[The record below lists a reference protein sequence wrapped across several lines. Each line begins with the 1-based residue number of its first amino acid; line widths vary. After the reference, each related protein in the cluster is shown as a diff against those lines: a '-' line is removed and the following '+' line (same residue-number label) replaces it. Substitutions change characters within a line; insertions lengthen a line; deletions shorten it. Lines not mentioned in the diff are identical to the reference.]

1 MTRSTY
7 PDAYPLSFSRDN
19 VPASH
24 PGVVRAEAAYESF
37 VALKDYVKTLLT
49 TSRGLSAL
57 LLAALVSALVVVA
70 NQLIDTWAD
79 GHLLA
84 AWTLM
89 WAIVF
94 ASIGLLAPV
103 VKNAVS
109 WGLAT
114 AIVLERRRATARSEA
129 AFLATAQAD
138 PRVMAELQAAI
149 LRHEAQT
156 GKVAVEARALSVDAA
171 PAVVRRPPAALGHLR
186 YI

>member
-19 VPASH
+19 EPASH

-37 VALKDYVKTLLT
+37 IALKDYVKTLLT
-49 TSRGLSAL
+49 TQRGLSAL

-94 ASIGLLAPV
+94 TAIGLLAPA
-103 VKNAVS
+103 VKNGVGWA
-109 WGLAT
+109 LAT
-114 AIVLERRRATARSEA
+114 AIVVRRRAATARSEA

-138 PRVMAELQAAI
+138 PRVMAELHAAI

-156 GKVAVEARALSVDAA
+156 GQFAQEARSLSVDT
-171 PAVVRRPPAALGHLR
+171 PPLQSRPVVLGHWR

>member
-19 VPASH
+19 APDSH
-24 PGVVRAEAAYESF
+24 PGVARAEAAFESF
-37 VALKDYVKTLLT
+37 VALKDYLKTVLT
-49 TSRGLSAL
+49 TARGLSAL

-94 ASIGLLAPV
+94 VSIGWLAPV

-109 WGLAT
+109 WVLAT
-114 AIVLERRRATARSEA
+114 AIVTQRRAALASSEA

-156 GKVAVEARALSVDAA
+156 GKVAVEARTLSVDAV
-171 PAVVRRPPAALGHLR
+171 PTIRRPAGLGHLR
-186 YI
+186 YL

>member
-19 VPASH
+19 LPSSH
-24 PGVVRAEAAYESF
+24 PGVVRGEAAYESF
-37 VALKDYVKTLLT
+37 IALKNYTKTLFT
-49 TSRGLSAL
+49 TQRGLSAL
-57 LLAALVSALVVVA
+57 SLAALVSALVVVA

-84 AWTLM
+84 AWILM
-89 WAIVF
+89 WAVVF
-94 ASIGLLAPV
+94 AAIGLLAPA
-103 VKNAVS
+103 VKNGVGWA
-109 WGLAT
+109 LAT
-114 AIVLERRRATARSEA
+114 AIVVQRRRATARSEA
-129 AFLATAQAD
+129 AFLATAKAD

-156 GKVAVEARALSVDAA
+156 GQMATEARAMSVDAV
-171 PAVVRRPPAALGHLR
+171 PAQSGPVVLGHLR